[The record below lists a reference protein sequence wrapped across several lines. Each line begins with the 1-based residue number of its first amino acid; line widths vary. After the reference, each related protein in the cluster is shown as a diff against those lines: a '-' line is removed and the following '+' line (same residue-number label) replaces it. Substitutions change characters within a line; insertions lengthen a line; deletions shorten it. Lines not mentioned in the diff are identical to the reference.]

1 MKGVGLAGFV
11 VLTNGLELNE
21 SKQLNQL
28 KRGRFFFLLKNV
40 VIENQ
45 FLDLS
50 KNGDGGGGLRV
61 MLIRGAARR
70 PTTRG
75 RGGLTPSRRL
85 KTFEPEGSSS
95 IPNVMIPGT
104 NGAYGMSQAL
114 T

>member
-28 KRGRFFFLLKNV
+28 KRGRFFLLLKNV

-61 MLIRGAARR
+61 MLIRVAARR
-70 PTTRG
+70 PTTRS
-75 RGGLTPSRRL
+75 RGSR
-85 KTFEPEGSSS
+85 
-95 IPNVMIPGT
+95 GT
-104 NGAYGMSQAL
+104 NTFSTSQNVR